1 MAKKRVWWNNDKA
14 IVKKEKKHCLW
25 DCKIAI
31 SKEALDDWRIT
42 KNELVKELTEV
53 KDLLV
58 LKRARIADLELK
70 VEEQEH
76 IINDTFDSM
85 IELSDKIDWYKL
97 GRNISIAVNV
107 VLIILLILCM

>member
-1 MAKKRVWWNNDKA
+1 MAKKRVWWSNDKTV
-14 IVKKEKKHCLW
+14 VKKEKKSCSW

-70 VEEQEH
+70 IEEQDN
-76 IINDTFDSM
+76 IIKDTFDSL

-107 VLIILLILCM
+107 VLIILSILCM

>member
-1 MAKKRVWWNNDKA
+1 MAKKRTWGNDDKA
-14 IVKKEKKHCLW
+14 IVKKAKKHCSW
-25 DCKIAI
+25 DCKITI

-42 KNELVKELTEV
+42 KNELIKELTEV

-70 VEEQEH
+70 IEEQDH
-76 IINDTFDSM
+76 IINDTFDSL
-85 IELSDKIDWYKL
+85 IELSDKVDWYKL

-107 VLIILLILCM
+107 ILIILLILCM

>member
-1 MAKKRVWWNNDKA
+1 MAKKRTWGNDDKA
-14 IVKKEKKHCLW
+14 IVKKEKKHCSW

-42 KNELVKELTEV
+42 KNELIKELTEV
-53 KDLLV
+53 KDLLA

-70 VEEQEH
+70 IEEQDN

-107 VLIILLILCM
+107 ILIVLLILCM